1 MQRRNK
7 AAALQTHQSGAW
19 RVIASGALAFGV
31 AWATTQPVSAKD
43 ANDLLVVDC
52 LLPGSI
58 QRLGTGATYVKA
70 RKPVKTT
77 AGDCRRRGGE
87 YTEAEGGSYAALMKM
102 WLPLAKSG
110 DAEAQTTLGE
120 IFEKGT
126 GGPPQPDLAVQWYT
140 LAAEQGYSR
149 AQVNLGS
156 LYERGFGVS
165 KDPKKA
171 MELYRR
177 ASGLEGAS
185 LDFTPAPPAPST
197 AEIAQLRKERDALEK
212 QLAAERQK
220 REKLES
226 ELDAV
231 GKRLNGER
239 GTMEQQQREL
249 EDARR
254 ELAAQTKALERQQ
267 QQVAKST
274 GAQQEQAARE
284 LAQLKSQLEAQRKA
298 VAQRDSQLQSLQKS
312 VAQLE
317 SQSSQLQTRLAQ
329 SEQQRAELAAAAS
342 SGTQLRKTS
351 GAAPEAPPMPPP
363 QVNFG
368 RYHALVIGNN
378 NFRFIPKLRTAVLD
392 AQAVAQVLRDRYGF
406 KVTVLLNADRYQL
419 LSALN
424 QMRERLTAEDN
435 LLIYYAGH
443 GELDRVNSR
452 GYWLPVDAESDSTA
466 NWIPAYQVTDI
477 LNAMSAKQVM
487 LVADSC
493 YSGMLTRSAIARLD
507 AGMTDQDRQR
517 WFQAMANK
525 HARVVLTS
533 GGVQPVLDG
542 GGGRHSVFAAAFIE
556 SLKQNSDVLEG
567 EKLARDV
574 TKRVAIS
581 SAAADIEQ
589 VPEYAPIRFAGHE
602 AGDFFF
608 VPRY

>member
-1 MQRRNK
+1 MGVYQLRHSNSLRTM
-7 AAALQTHQSGAW
+7 AAGLLALGL
-19 RVIASGALAFGV
+19 ALAGGPP
-31 AWATTQPVSAKD
+31 ASAKNAD
-43 ANDLLVVDC
+43 DLLVVDC

-70 RKPVKTT
+70 RKPIKTT

-87 YTEAEGGSYAALMKM
+87 YTEAEAGSYAALMKM

-140 LAAEQGYSR
+140 LAADQGYSR

-156 LYERGFGVS
+156 LYERGFGVA
-165 KDPKKA
+165 KNPRKA

-185 LDFTPAPPAPST
+185 LDFTPTPPAPSS
-197 AEIAQLRKERDALEK
+197 AELARLRKERDALEQ
-212 QLAAERQK
+212 QLAAERQR
-220 REKLES
+220 REQLEAELKAVGTKLNGERSSLEQQES
-226 ELDAV
+226 ELD
-231 GKRLNGER
+231 E
-239 GTMEQQQREL
+239 
-249 EDARR
+249 ARR
-254 ELAAQTKALERQQ
+254 QLAAQTKALEKQRKQAEKASGDQQ
-267 QQVAKST
+267 TAAAQEVARL
-274 GAQQEQAARE
+274 QR
-284 LAQLKSQLEAQRKA
+284 QLEDQRKA
-298 VAQRDSQLQSLQKS
+298 VAQRDTQLQSLQKS
-312 VAQLE
+312 VAKLE
-317 SQSSQLQTRLAQ
+317 SQSSQLQAKLVQ
-329 SEQQRAELAAAAS
+329 SEQQRAELATAVS
-342 SGTQLRKTS
+342 SGGQLRKSS
-351 GAAPEAPPMPPP
+351 GGTLEAAPPPP
-363 QVNFG
+363 PRVNFG

-378 NFRFIPKLRTAVLD
+378 NFRFIPKLRTAVID

-424 QMRERLTAEDN
+424 QMRERLTPEDN

-507 AGMTDQDRQR
+507 TGMTNTDRNR
-517 WFQAMANK
+517 WFQAMATK

-556 SLKQNSDVLEG
+556 SLEQNGDVLEG
-567 EKLARDV
+567 QKLAQDV

-608 VPRY
+608 VPK